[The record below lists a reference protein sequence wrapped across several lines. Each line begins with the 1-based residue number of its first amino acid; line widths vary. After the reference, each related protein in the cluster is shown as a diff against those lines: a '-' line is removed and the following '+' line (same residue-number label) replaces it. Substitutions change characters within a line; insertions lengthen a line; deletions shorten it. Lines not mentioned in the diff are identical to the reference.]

1 MAEVIKKS
9 YPKMLKFIHTY
20 LKNLL
25 GLLKI
30 PTLLASDFIH
40 NSIPSGTQKKKYE
53 AWMKFKQFFTIT

>member
-1 MAEVIKKS
+1 
-9 YPKMLKFIHTY
+9 MLKFIHTY